1 MVRDDYALSGHKL
14 QSAKEIGSGLK
25 EAARPRAALRAG
37 KHLVDIDEL
46 RNGMKLRLLDWDEVR
61 NIELFT
67 IADEGARMGQ
77 EFM

>member
-14 QSAKEIGSGLK
+14 QSAEEIASGL
-25 EAARPRAALRAG
+25 EDGTLLRAALRAG
-37 KHLVDIDEL
+37 KHLVNIDEL
-46 RNGMKLRLLDWDEVR
+46 REGMKLRLLDWDEVR

-67 IADEGARMGQ
+67 IADGGARMGQ